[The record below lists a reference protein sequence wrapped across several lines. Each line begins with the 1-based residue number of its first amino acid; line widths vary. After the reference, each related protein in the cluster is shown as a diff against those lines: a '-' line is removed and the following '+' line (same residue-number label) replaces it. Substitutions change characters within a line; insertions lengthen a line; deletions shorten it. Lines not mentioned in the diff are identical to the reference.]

1 MNRFLEL
8 SFRNY
13 CRNGKDDFMHEY
25 EDAFEPFLKELRKIL
40 NPELCAELEDLLS
53 DCKTEAMNIAGVAGM
68 QLAIN
73 VLNGTDKQP
82 IE

>member
-1 MNRFLEL
+1 MNKFLEL

-13 CRNGKDDFMHEY
+13 LRNDKDHFISDY
-25 EDAFEPFLKELRKIL
+25 EKCFEPFKARLTTLFSKEL
-40 NPELCAELEDLLS
+40 CDELEELLD
-53 DCKTEAMNIAGVAGM
+53 DCKTDALYVAGVAGM

-73 VLNGTDKQP
+73 VLNGTDEQP

>member
-1 MNRFLEL
+1 MDKFLEL

-13 CRNGKDDFMHEY
+13 CRNEKDSFLADY
-25 EDAFEPFLKELRKIL
+25 EKSYEPFLLELQKL
-40 NPELCAELEDLLS
+40 LSKGKYEELEEILV
-53 DCKTEAMNIAGVAGM
+53 DCYTEAMNIAGVAGM

-73 VLNGTDKQP
+73 VLNGTDPQS